1 LSTLT
6 LIESQPLSLVEYS
19 SLTCEQQR
27 ARQIAAACRH
37 DRYLGVIWD
46 LTFPRDAPELYARLV

>member
-1 LSTLT
+1 
-6 LIESQPLSLVEYS
+6 VEYS